1 MPAMALSARRAVL
14 VAAVLYVAVLL
25 CRFFAPAYLDMHAV
39 LIAVPAVVAM
49 AYRPRLTAVAGLV
62 ALATRVLIH
71 PQTPVGGGYSGSS
84 GTSAAILMVTGF
96 GCWVGRER
104 RRQDARLH
112 RVQSVAEAAQRALL
126 RPVPRA
132 VGRFGFA
139 VRYRA
144 AAAEASIGGDLYEV
158 LETPHGVRVLLGDVR
173 GKGLEAVDMAART
186 LGAFREAAYDAPTL
200 AEVGARV
207 DASLCRQIDGE
218 DFVTAVLVELCPQNA
233 EMRVLVRGHP
243 SPLLIRG
250 GRVTEVVQESG
261 LPLGMWPDTP
271 EPPAPVR
278 LPFAVGDVLLLH
290 TDGVTEAR
298 DVAGRFYPLA
308 ERLTG
313 HVAVEPAAL
322 LDAVER
328 DLLAHVGGNLEDDA
342 AMLAVTLL
350 GAPPSRRPRTL
361 VPGDRAGTMS

>member
-1 MPAMALSARRAVL
+1 
-14 VAAVLYVAVLL
+14 
-25 CRFFAPAYLDMHAV
+25 V

-62 ALATRVLIH
+62 ALVTRLLIH
-71 PQTPVGGGYSGSS
+71 PQTHIGGDYSSSS
-84 GTSAAILMVTGF
+84 GTSAAILIVTGF
-96 GCWVGRER
+96 GCWVGWER

-126 RPVPRA
+126 RPVPRV

-144 AAAEASIGGDLYEV
+144 AAEEASIGGDLYEV

-173 GKGLEAVDMAART
+173 GKGLGAVDMAART

-207 DASLCRQIDGE
+207 DASLCRQIGGE
-218 DFVTAVLVELCPQNA
+218 DFVTAVLVELCPDKA
-233 EMRVLVRGHP
+233 EMHVLTRGHP

-250 GRVTEVVQESG
+250 GVVTEVVAEPG
-261 LPLGMWPDTP
+261 LPLGMWPHAP
-271 EPPAPVR
+271 EQPAPVR
-278 LPFAVGDVLLLH
+278 LPFAAGDVLLLH

-298 DVAGRFYPLA
+298 DAAGGFYPLA

-313 HVAVEPAAL
+313 RVVEGPAAL
-322 LDAVER
+322 LDAVEQ
-328 DLLAHVGGNLEDDA
+328 DLLAHVGGKLEDDA

-350 GAPPSRRPRTL
+350 GASSGPRVRAL
-361 VPGDRAGTMS
+361 VPGHRAQTLS